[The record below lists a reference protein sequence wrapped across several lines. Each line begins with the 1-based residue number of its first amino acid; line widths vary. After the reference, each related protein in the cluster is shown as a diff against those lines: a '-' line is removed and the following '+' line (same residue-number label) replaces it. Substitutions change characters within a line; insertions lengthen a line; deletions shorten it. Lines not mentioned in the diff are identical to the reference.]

1 MSILH
6 KVQNTS
12 LYKQWLGFFF
22 SYQQIESLN
31 KPLILLSVI
40 LRLKSALN
48 SNLYGYK
55 KTNNG
60 SNQVNKWQILPPYS
74 EDILNINIHFLK
86 LTWKLE
92 GTYNL
97 KDLSSYYLGEY
108 SISVFH
114 QKYVFWYCT
123 NSEQNETYVFAL
135 EYRAVMD

>member
-1 MSILH
+1 MKISIDLD
-6 KVQNTS
+6 VFSDN
-12 LYKQWLGFFF
+12 LYQLGFFF

-60 SNQVNKWQILPPYS
+60 SNQVQNKWQILPPYS

-92 GTYNL
+92 GTYDL
-97 KDLSSYYLGEY
+97 KDLSSYQLFIQVSIQLLYFIRSMYFGNKYIMRLMYLLR
-108 SISVFH
+108 
-114 QKYVFWYCT
+114 
-123 NSEQNETYVFAL
+123 N
-135 EYRAVMD
+135 RAAMD